1 MHHATTSASAFAI
14 AAFGLI
20 VGLLPAPA
28 SAQIDISG
36 YIQAEWQHF
45 DLAEDQNDRGI
56 YSDER
61 KNLFLIRR
69 GRLKASHTSDE
80 GIQGV
85 IQIDATERGMAIKD
99 AYLTVPLLD
108 SSLLDVTVG
117 LFNKPNYEVEL
128 SSRKRESPERSQVVR
143 AFYPGERDLGFM
155 FTSSPLRGSF
165 SPTLQLAL
173 FNGTGTKPEDDPYKD
188 ITARLHI
195 PIPMGEDSDVDL
207 AVGALYYIGGLELQ
221 DDTVVTYAD
230 GQEVL
235 EQRDISGSSPGYG
248 NRSHVGLELQI
259 GLDLLPLGTTELR
272 GEFMFGSMPDR
283 STRDVMQI
291 ESISNEG
298 DSIQLFDTTF
308 VPVPTVAIRN
318 QAGYY
323 VTLVQE
329 LSDHLSVAAKYD
341 VFDRN
346 TDLSGSDVNST
357 DDRASSILGFG
368 LLAEFGPVRLTGWY
382 EIPSF
387 APDEAR
393 YTDGAGVVHAEDL
406 KDNKTTIRFQYTMK

>member
-1 MHHATTSASAFAI
+1 MHHATPSASAFAI

-128 SSRKRESPERSQVVR
+128 SSRKRESPERSQVR
-143 AFYPGERDLGFM
+143 TP
-155 FTSSPLRGSF
+155 PRGSSSAPWERAMRRP
-165 SPTLQLAL
+165 SPPRHRATPR
-173 FNGTGTKPEDDPYKD
+173 T
-188 ITARLHI
+188 
-195 PIPMGEDSDVDL
+195 
-207 AVGALYYIGGLELQ
+207 
-221 DDTVVTYAD
+221 
-230 GQEVL
+230 
-235 EQRDISGSSPGYG
+235 SGSS
-248 NRSHVGLELQI
+248 R
-259 GLDLLPLGTTELR
+259 
-272 GEFMFGSMPDR
+272 
-283 STRDVMQI
+283 
-291 ESISNEG
+291 
-298 DSIQLFDTTF
+298 
-308 VPVPTVAIRN
+308 VAR
-318 QAGYY
+318 
-323 VTLVQE
+323 
-329 LSDHLSVAAKYD
+329 K
-341 VFDRN
+341 
-346 TDLSGSDVNST
+346 
-357 DDRASSILGFG
+357 RATSSI
-368 LLAEFGPVRLTGWY
+368 T
-382 EIPSF
+382 S
-387 APDEAR
+387 AR
-393 YTDGAGVVHAEDL
+393 VACRQSAS
-406 KDNKTTIRFQYTMK
+406 RA